1 MAQTRRSGTGARSQE
16 NLLQAVLLC
25 IGLAVVVTLVLSWWA
40 GTFLAGGDP
49 SGNPIQG
56 VFESFTGQRPWPWQS
71 TAIAVA
77 LVVAIIAVSL
87 PIAVRRAKGRA
98 DVDRAARTMV
108 APNKLRGVSPKESHR
123 LTPQFDRTD
132 PRSWGF
138 LIGVTVLGNKP
149 VYLSWEMVM
158 VALAGTRM
166 GKTVALAVRA
176 TLAAP
181 GATIVTSNKPDLY
194 AATRL
199 GRERY
204 GRVWVFDLQAVS
216 GSVQLTFWWNPLKHV
231 TTLAQARKLAS
242 FFVSASTKK
251 DAKTDGYFD
260 GGAQELL
267 ALYCLA
273 AASAGGDLLH
283 AVSWLGR
290 DQDSTPAQI
299 LDAFDK
305 KRAAARVRE
314 AQGLTDRQRDGL
326 FDMARRF
333 LDILSDDEYA
343 QAVTPPA
350 RAIIEVDATDKT
362 VAPRVNTRYEE
373 PLHDRLEFD
382 PRAFVASTDTLYALS
397 LEGPDSAAPLT
408 TALVG
413 QIFDEATA
421 LASRTPARTYDKQM
435 PRWWPTRMWQPTI
448 RTQGG
453 RLDVPLVAVLDEAAN
468 TVLLR
473 QLPDQYSHFGGRGI
487 IPIAI
492 LQSPQQGA
500 RVWGRDE
507 FDSMIAGA
515 VHFYGGNIKDKQYL
529 SDLSEQIGSHEVQS
543 TTRSNGQGSRST
555 SQSWQERPILPINEL
570 ASLSKYRAIVVF
582 PENPPV
588 LIKKV
593 WWTETDDAE
602 MITQSIIDY
611 SGSAEQAKELL
622 DGPFNIDYEPEHD
635 DVDEYELEDWNRSA
649 VSIDGR

>member
-25 IGLAVVVTLVLSWWA
+25 IVLAVVITLVLSWWA

-71 TAIAVA
+71 TVIAVA
-77 LVVAIIAVSL
+77 LVVSVAAVAL
-87 PIAVRRAKGRA
+87 PIAIRRAKGRTE
-98 DVDRAARTMV
+98 VDRAARTMV

-123 LTPQFDRTD
+123 LMPQFDKSD

-138 LIGVTVLGNKP
+138 LLGTTVVGDKP

-181 GATIVTSNKPDLY
+181 GPAIVTSNKPDLH

-199 GRERY
+199 GREQV
-204 GRVWVFDLQAVS
+204 GHAWVSDLQGVS
-216 GSVQLTFWWNPLKHV
+216 GSVQLTFWWNALKHV
-231 TTLAQARKLAS
+231 RTLAQARKLAS

-273 AASAGGDLLH
+273 AALAGGDLLH
-283 AVSWLGR
+283 AVSWLGS
-290 DQDSTPAQI
+290 DQNKTPAQI

-305 KRAAARVRE
+305 KRAAARVLE
-314 AQGLTDRQRDGL
+314 AQGLTERQRDGL

-343 QAVTPPA
+343 RAVTPPA
-350 RAIIEVDATDKT
+350 RAIIEVDARDRTI
-362 VAPRVNTRYEE
+362 APLVTTRYGE
-373 PLHDRLEFD
+373 PLHDLPEFD

-413 QIFDEATA
+413 QIFDEAAA
-421 LASRTPARTYDKQM
+421 LASRTPARSYDKKM
-435 PRWWPTRMWQPTI
+435 PRWWPIRLWQPTV

-453 RLDVPLVAVLDEAAN
+453 RLDVPLLAILDEAAN

-543 TTRSNGQGSRST
+543 TTRSSGQGSRS
-555 SQSWQERPILPINEL
+555 SSHSWQERPILPINEL
-570 ASLSKYRAIVVF
+570 AALPKSRAIVVF

-588 LIKKV
+588 LIKKI
-593 WWTETDDAE
+593 WWTDTDDADT
-602 MITQSIIDY
+602 IKQSIMRY

-622 DGPFNIDYEPEHD
+622 DGPFNIDYEPEH
-635 DVDEYELEDWNRSA
+635 VDEYELEDWDRSA
-649 VSIDGR
+649 VSVDGR

>member
-1 MAQTRRSGTGARSQE
+1 MSQARRSGTGTRSHE
-16 NLLQAVLLC
+16 NILQGILLALLL
-25 IGLAVVVTLVLSWWA
+25 GVVSTLVLSWWA

-49 SGNPIQG
+49 SGNPIAG
-56 VFESFTGQRPWPWQS
+56 VFDSLTGMRPWPWQS

-77 LVVAIIAVSL
+77 LVLTVAAIAI
-87 PIAVRRAKGRA
+87 PIASRRAKGRTE
-98 DVDRAARTMV
+98 VDRAARTMV
-108 APNKLRGVSPKESHR
+108 APGKLRGTSPRESQR
-123 LTPQFDRTD
+123 LMPQFDKTD
-132 PRSWGF
+132 RRAWGF
-138 LIGVTVLGNKP
+138 LLGYTVAGDKP

-181 GATIVTSNKPDLY
+181 GAAIVTSNKPDLY
-194 AATRL
+194 VATRL

-216 GSVQLTFWWNPLKHV
+216 GSVHLTFWWNPLKHV
-231 TTLAQARKLAS
+231 ATLAQARKLAS

-283 AVSWLGR
+283 AVGWLGR
-290 DQDSTPAQI
+290 DQDDTPAQI
-299 LDAFDK
+299 LTAFGK
-305 KRAAARVRE
+305 TRAAARVKE

-343 QAVTPPA
+343 GAVTPPA

-362 VAPRVNTRYEE
+362 APPRVNTRFGE
-373 PLHDRLEFD
+373 PLHERIEFD

-413 QIFDEATA
+413 QIFDEAAA
-421 LASRTPARTYDKQM
+421 LASRTPARTYDKPM
-435 PRWWPTRMWQPTI
+435 LRWWPKRLWQPTVT
-448 RTQGG
+448 TQGG

-529 SDLSEQIGSHEVQS
+529 SDLSDQIGTHEVQS
-543 TTRSNGQGSRST
+543 TTRSSGQGNRST
-555 SQSWQERPILPINEL
+555 SQSWQERPILPVNEL
-570 ASLSKYRAIVVF
+570 AALPKSRAIVVF

-593 WWTETDDAE
+593 WWTDTEDAA
-602 MITQSIIDY
+602 MIRESIIEY
-611 SGSAEQAKELL
+611 SGSAEQAKEML
-622 DGPFNIDYEPEHD
+622 DGPFNIDYVPDYD
-635 DVDEYELEDWNRSA
+635 DEIDEYEEQDWDRV

>member
-16 NLLQAVLLC
+16 NLLPAVLLC
-25 IGLAVVVTLVLSWWA
+25 IVLAVVITLVLSWWA

-56 VFESFTGQRPWPWQS
+56 VFESVTGQRPWPWQS

-77 LVVAIIAVSL
+77 SVVAIAAVAL
-87 PIAVRRAKGRA
+87 PIAVRRAKGRTE
-98 DVDRAARTMV
+98 VDRAARTMV

-123 LTPQFDRTD
+123 LMPQLDKSD

-138 LIGVTVLGNKP
+138 LLGTTVVGDKP

-181 GATIVTSNKPDLY
+181 GPAIVTSNKPDLY

-199 GRERY
+199 GREQC
-204 GRVWVFDLQAVS
+204 GRAWVSDLQGVS
-216 GSVQLTFWWNPLKHV
+216 GSVQLNFWWNALKHV
-231 TTLAQARKLAS
+231 ATLAQARKLAS

-273 AASAGGDLLH
+273 AALAGGDLLH
-283 AVSWLGR
+283 AIGWLGS
-290 DQDSTPAQI
+290 DQNKTPAQI

-305 KRAAARVRE
+305 KRAAARVLE
-314 AQGLTDRQRDGL
+314 AQGLTERQRDGL

-343 QAVTPPA
+343 RAVTPPA
-350 RAIIEVDATDKT
+350 RAIIEVDARDRT
-362 VAPRVNTRYEE
+362 VAPRVTTRYEE
-373 PLHDRLEFD
+373 PLHDLPEFD

-421 LASRTPARTYDKQM
+421 LASRTPARAYDKQM
-435 PRWWPTRMWQPTI
+435 PRWWPTRLWQPTV

-453 RLDVPLVAVLDEAAN
+453 RLDIPLLAVLDEAAN

-515 VHFYGGNIKDKQYL
+515 VHFYGGNIKDKHYL
-529 SDLSEQIGSHEVQS
+529 SDLSDQIGSHEVQS
-543 TTRSNGQGSRST
+543 TTRSNSQGTRSS

-570 ASLSKYRAIVVF
+570 AALPKSRAIVVF

-588 LIKKV
+588 LIKKI
-593 WWTETDDAE
+593 WWTDTEDADT
-602 MITQSIIDY
+602 IKQSIIEY
-611 SGSAEQAKELL
+611 SGSAEHAKELL
-622 DGPFNIDYEPEHD
+622 DGPFNIDHEPDHDEHEHEHD
-635 DVDEYELEDWNRSA
+635 WDRSA